1 MRILVTGA
9 NGFIGRALCANLT
22 QDGHDVRRA
31 VRAHDGLEN
40 TVEINEMT
48 SGTIV
53 QEALSGVECVVH
65 LAGRAHFLGR
75 INQDKEAA
83 YKETNVQLT
92 KRLALLAH
100 NAGVRRFVFV
110 SSIKVC
116 GEESK
121 DGPLTEEA
129 VPSPVDLYAISKW
142 EAEQALRE
150 IEKETGLEVVI
161 VRPSLVYGEGVKANF
176 LRLLS
181 AVRLGIP
188 LPLSL
193 LVNKRSLVY
202 LKNLVCALS
211 ACAIHPRAAGEI
223 FHVSDNE
230 SLTLPYMVGE
240 LSNAMGRK
248 TRIFPCPKW
257 LLKLF
262 GKITG
267 NRREIASLVNDLEVD
282 SSHIRRVL
290 EWYPPFGF
298 QQGIQ
303 ETVEWYLCNA
313 VKNNALSDNDA
324 RKERLKVCQL
334 CAVDFTLK
342 HFLLPLVGGMQ
353 EKGWNVTS
361 ACSEGRYVAELRQQG
376 YRHFRISISRDIFDV
391 FSHVRSVWL
400 LYRFFRREQFDV
412 LHVHTPIAAL
422 LGRIAGRLAR
432 IPLVVYTAHGFY
444 FHDEMPKLKYRFYV
458 LVEKLSGHWT
468 DLLFTQSSEDARVA
482 IAEGIADR
490 SRVVNIG
497 NGVNAELFDPA
508 SDGRKLRVRM
518 DLGIPAD
525 AFVVGIVSRL
535 VREKGLIE
543 FLEAAVELGKT
554 FPMAHF
560 LLVGERL
567 SSDHDASIEQEL
579 QAAQKQLGSKLVAVG
594 YRADVA
600 NLMGAM
606 DVFCLPSYREGMPRS
621 IIEAMLMALPVVAT
635 NIRGSREEVVDEE
648 TGLLV
653 PIRSSAALVQA
664 LGRLIADPDLSR
676 RMGKSGRQR
685 ALELYDERR
694 VVAKQI
700 DIIAARCIGVLKG
713 QPRHPS

>member
-9 NGFIGRALCANLT
+9 NGFVGRALCRNLT

-48 SGTIV
+48 SGAKV
-53 QEALSGVECVVH
+53 QEALSGVECIVH

-75 INQDKEAA
+75 VNQDTEAA
-83 YKETNVQLT
+83 YKETNVQFT
-92 KRLALLAH
+92 KRLALFAH
-100 NAGVRRFVFV
+100 NAGVRRLVFI

-129 VPSPVDLYAISKW
+129 APSPVDLYAISKW

-161 VRPSLVYGEGVKANF
+161 IRSPLVYGEGVKANF
-176 LRLLS
+176 LKLLS
-181 AVRLGIP
+181 AVRLGVP

-193 LVNKRSLVY
+193 LVNKRSFIY
-202 LKNLVCALS
+202 LQNLVSALS
-211 ACAIHPRAAGEI
+211 ACATHPRAAGET
-223 FHVSDNE
+223 FHISDNE
-230 SLTLPYMVGE
+230 SLTLPYLVGE
-240 LSNAMGRK
+240 LARAMGRK

-257 LLKLF
+257 LLKSF
-262 GKITG
+262 GRTFGRQQQIG
-267 NRREIASLVNDLEVD
+267 SLVNDLEVD

-290 EWYPPFGF
+290 EWSPPFDF

-303 ETVEWYLCNA
+303 KTVEWFLRNA
-313 VKNNALSDNDA
+313 GKNNALSDKEA
-324 RKERLKVCQL
+324 RKARLKVCQL

-353 EKGWNVTS
+353 EKGWSVTS
-361 ACSEGRYVAELRQQG
+361 VCSDGQYIAELRRQG
-376 YRHFRISISRDIFDV
+376 YRHFPISISRNMFDV
-391 FSHVRSVWL
+391 SSHVRSVWL
-400 LYRFFRREQFDV
+400 LYRFFRRERFDV

-432 IPLVVYTAHGFY
+432 VPLIVYTAHGFY
-444 FHDEMPKLKYRFYV
+444 FHDEMPKFKYRFYV
-458 LVEKLSGHWT
+458 LVEKLSGHWS

-482 IAEGIADR
+482 ITEGIADR
-490 SRVVNIG
+490 SRVVDIG
-497 NGVNAELFDPA
+497 NGVNAELFEPA
-508 SDGRKLRVRM
+508 GDGRKLRVRM

-543 FLEAAVELGKT
+543 FLEAAVELGKA
-554 FPMAHF
+554 FPKIHF
-560 LLVGERL
+560 ILVGERL
-567 SSDHDASIEQEL
+567 SSDHNASIEQEL
-579 QAAQKQLGSKLVAVG
+579 QAAHKNLGSRLVAVG

-621 IIEAMLMALPVVAT
+621 IIEAMMMALPVVAT
-635 NIRGSREEVVDEE
+635 NIRGSREEVVAEE

-653 PIRSSAALVQA
+653 PIRSSLALVQA

-676 RMGKSGRQR
+676 RMGEAGRQR
-685 ALELYDERR
+685 ALALYDERR
-694 VVAKQI
+694 VVAQQI
-700 DIIAARCIGVLKG
+700 DIIAARCMRV
-713 QPRHPS
+713 